1 MSSIVFVTGAT
12 GRQGSAVARQLLDIG
27 WTVRATA
34 RNMESLNAKELQSMG
49 AKVIPG
55 DWENEK
61 TIKEAIDG
69 CTHVFLNVVP
79 NLATFTSEV
88 PHAKRILDMAKH
100 TGVKHVIYSSG
111 MAIKDLEKG
120 QYHDPNHP
128 VCRGHGWK
136 RDIENLVQEAGFDAW
151 TILRPGFFMCNLLEP
166 KVNMMYPDLIRT
178 GILRTAY
185 TPETRLPHVDVE
197 DIAKFAVAAFR
208 EPERFNRQ
216 FVPIASE
223 KLSLVEI
230 TRQLGEATGRDLR
243 TSFLA
248 NKEIEEKM
256 ATDFFVA
263 IQVMARDLENK
274 VDIDDVQRWGIPLTS
289 FAEFLKREESW
300 VKSIY
305 T

>member
-12 GRQGSAVARQLLDIG
+12 GRQGSAVARQLVDIG
-27 WTVRATA
+27 WTARATA
-34 RNMESLNAKELQSMG
+34 RNMESPNAKELQSMG
-49 AKVIPG
+49 VEVIPG
-55 DWENEK
+55 DWENEETLK
-61 TIKEAIDG
+61 KAIDG

-88 PHAKRILDMAKH
+88 PHAKRILDIAKQ

-151 TILRPGFFMCNLLEP
+151 TILRPGFFMCNFLEP
-166 KVNMMYPDLIRT
+166 KVNMMYPDLVRD
-178 GILRTAY
+178 GVLKTAY
-185 TPETRLPHVDVE
+185 TPETRLPQVDVE

-223 KLSLVEI
+223 KLSLAEI
-230 TRQLGEATGRDLR
+230 TSQLGEATGRSFR
-243 TSFLA
+243 TTFLA
-248 NKEIEEKM
+248 KEEIEEKM

-263 IQVMARDLENK
+263 IQVMARDLESK
-274 VDIDDVQRWGIPLTS
+274 VDIEDVQRWGIPLTL
-289 FAEFLKREESW
+289 FTDFLKREDSW
-300 VKSIY
+300 VQSTY
-305 T
+305 N